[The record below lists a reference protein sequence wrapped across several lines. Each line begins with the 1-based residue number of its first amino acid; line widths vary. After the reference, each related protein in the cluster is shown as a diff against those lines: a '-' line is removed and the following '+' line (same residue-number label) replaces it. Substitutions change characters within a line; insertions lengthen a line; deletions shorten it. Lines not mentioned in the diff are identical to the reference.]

1 MDDVELQKTLI
12 ARLEKLFEGFT
23 LANNKSD
30 PVHVNV
36 YAQELPA
43 KIGKNDDKQ
52 FPYVLVCLDEEE
64 IRESEF
70 GPEGIAG
77 VYFVVGVKDD
87 DPGKN
92 GHFDVARMMNKI
104 VDSFLECPVAGMKFR
119 VRLPISKKFQE
130 EETHPYYI
138 GGITTFWTLP
148 LPNMRETEYD

>member
-1 MDDVELQKTLI
+1 MDDVELQKILI
-12 ARLEKLFEGFT
+12 ARMEKLFEGFT
-23 LANNKSD
+23 LANSD
-30 PVHVNV
+30 VPVHVNV

-43 KIGKNDDKQ
+43 KQSKNDDKQ

-70 GPEGIAG
+70 GPEGIAS

-92 GHFDVARMMNKI
+92 GHFDVARMMDKI
-104 VDSFLECPVAGMKFR
+104 VTSFLECPVAGMKFR
-119 VRLPISKKFQE
+119 VRFPINKKFQE

-148 LPNMRETEYD
+148 VANMRETEYD